1 MDEAL
6 QTQAQLFHAWAL
18 RTTYARGSRFNL
30 ETAEYA
36 RPRQIYG
43 RIFFLAL
50 CGDHLQLPPVPRSS
64 SVLAPLDGT
73 SDEQKAGAAMFA
85 NIEYCYEMQTM
96 MRFRDPILR
105 SILAKMREPH
115 GRKLTNDEWEALR
128 KTELDAVEL
137 QRDPAAFLD
146 NRRLD

>member
-1 MDEAL
+1 MYEAL
-6 QTQAQLFHAWAL
+6 RIQAQFFHVGVFC
-18 RTTYARGSRFNL
+18 TTYARASRFNL

-43 RIFFLAL
+43 RISFLAL

-105 SILAKMREPH
+105 SILAKCASPMD
-115 GRKLTNDEWEALR
+115 GN
-128 KTELDAVEL
+128 
-137 QRDPAAFLD
+137 
-146 NRRLD
+146 